1 MSVFL
6 FFHALVLVLGVIV
19 DRVFGDPDTRLHPVA
34 LLGSFI
40 SVWGVPACYAQFSH
54 QIQSLIGVFFWIL
67 TGFFFTLPYALFGWY
82 APPILYLI
90 GAPFLFSSCM
100 ALSGLLAHARAV
112 SDREDIEQ
120 MRQNAQYLVSR
131 DTGTLTREQTLSA
144 TYESVSENLT
154 DSVIAPLFY
163 FCLFGLPGIAFY
175 RAANTMDAMLGYCD
189 ERRYLG
195 WCAARADDVLSY
207 IPARITGIL
216 LIVYFWCTRRGKQ
229 ALAVYR
235 ADHKKRPGYNGG
247 IPISLMA
254 GGIGVQFEKP
264 GVYVIGTKERSL
276 FEAKDDILRAVVMTT
291 LLFIF
296 CAVCI
301 LFLLQLFLVPCVL
314 CIVW

>member
-1 MSVFL
+1 VYLL
-6 FFHALVLVLGVIV
+6 FRVLVLILGVIV
-19 DRVFGDPDTRLHPVA
+19 DRVFGDPDTKLHPVA

-40 SVWGVPACYAQFSH
+40 SMWGVPARYVQHSH
-54 QIQSLIGVFFWIL
+54 RFQCLIGVFFWIFTVFL
-67 TGFFFTLPYALFGWY
+67 FTLPYALFEWY
-82 APPILYLI
+82 SPPLLYFI

-112 SDREDIEQ
+112 SDLEDLEQ

-131 DTGTLTREQTLSA
+131 DTSTLTREQALSA

-154 DSVIAPLFY
+154 DSIIAPLFY
-163 FCLFGLPGIAFY
+163 FCFLGLPGIAFY

-195 WCAARADDVLSY
+195 WCAARADDVLSF
-207 IPARITGIL
+207 IPARITGLFL
-216 LIVYFWCTRRGKQ
+216 LLYFWCIGREKE
-229 ALAVYR
+229 ALAVCD
-235 ADHKKRPGYNGG
+235 ADYKKRPGYNGG

-276 FEAKDDILRAVVMTT
+276 YEAKDDISRVVVITT
-291 LLFIF
+291 LLFIL
-296 CAVCI
+296 CAAFI
-301 LFLLQLFLVPCVL
+301 LFLLQLYTMHCTL
-314 CIVW
+314 CIV